1 MFSYATFEDEQSK
14 QHAADLLSSP
24 SAVLRQ
30 CVHDNVSPHRLRLQL
45 LKVCLRAFAPRCA
58 QIEPASGCVHHH
70 PALKIQRKEG
80 LGWADWL
87 VSGACRSC
95 PACQPLHRLRSVP
108 LAQNTAAALRL
119 STLTPEIAT

>member
-1 MFSYATFEDEQSK
+1 MRRLHNKAPDHPRPATSAQAAPSDVVMFSYATFEDEQSK

-58 QIEPASGCVHHH
+58 QIEPASGCVSS
-70 PALKIQRKEG
+70 II
-80 LGWADWL
+80 
-87 VSGACRSC
+87 
-95 PACQPLHRLRSVP
+95 LR
-108 LAQNTAAALRL
+108 
-119 STLTPEIAT
+119 